1 MVGAVYFWEHLTA
14 ASSSYPGYSANNYD
28 MGDISMYNSS
38 GGVKAAN
45 DPGNST
51 EPNGYISSGQGFGF
65 KAIAAGTAS
74 FENYMRVTD
83 NNDTYR
89 RPSVTENRIWLQV
102 NNEAYGLS
110 SGMLINF
117 SEAATNGY
125 DPKYDAKRLATPISL
140 YSIPD
145 NGEELA
151 IQGRSE
157 LDENEEIPLGFGSQ
171 VEEDQVF
178 EISISD
184 RDGEIWSDTW
194 VYLEDRDTNVI
205 HDLNDSPYSFIS
217 KAGMYKH
224 RFVLHFKRKVLNTPT
239 NQLELISIVPNP
251 TSGNVSIFSPNIV
264 INSAEVFDVR
274 GRKLMDVQYG
284 NTEYILNLS
293 NLQAATYFVKL
304 NTEAGSHTKRIV
316 KN

>member
-1 MVGAVYFWEHLTA
+1 VRNHITANFVPNPDVEIQDPGAENFADDNGDNWQNYTGAVHAGEGYLVMPQPDLASSGSYILDYTLGTLNNGKVDFAVTYNGTQNASMNVVGNPYPSAIDANLFLDDPDNSMVGAVYFWEHLTA
-14 ASSSYPGYSANNYD
+14 ASSSYPGYRANEYAI
-28 MGDISMYNSS
+28 GIISTYTSS

-45 DPGNST
+45 EPGNST
-51 EPNGYISSGQGFGF
+51 EPHRYISPGQGFGF

-102 NNEAYGLS
+102 NNEVYGLS

-171 VEEDQVF
+171 
-178 EISISD
+178 
-184 RDGEIWSDTW
+184 
-194 VYLEDRDTNVI
+194 
-205 HDLNDSPYSFIS
+205 
-217 KAGMYKH
+217 
-224 RFVLHFKRKVLNTPT
+224 
-239 NQLELISIVPNP
+239 
-251 TSGNVSIFSPNIV
+251 
-264 INSAEVFDVR
+264 
-274 GRKLMDVQYG
+274 
-284 NTEYILNLS
+284 
-293 NLQAATYFVKL
+293 
-304 NTEAGSHTKRIV
+304 
-316 KN
+316 